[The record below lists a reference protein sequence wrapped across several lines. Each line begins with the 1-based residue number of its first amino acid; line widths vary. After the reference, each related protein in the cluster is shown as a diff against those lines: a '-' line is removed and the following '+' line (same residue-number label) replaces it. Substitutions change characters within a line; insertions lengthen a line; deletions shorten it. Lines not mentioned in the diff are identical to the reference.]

1 VHNLKHIAE
10 SSGLDSVEESSE
22 DIVQVV
28 GEVAS
33 IPNILDDVQ
42 IIKLV
47 GIVSLGLGLGS
58 PDTDE
63 RSV

>member
-10 SSGLDSVEESSE
+10 SPRFNSVEESRE
-22 DIVQVV
+22 DIVQIV

-33 IPNILDDVQ
+33 VPNILDDVQ